1 MNKVCKRG
9 DGHVRVGDTVQRRP
23 VSFSDSD
30 AKNARLLWG
39 TVVYVHPAASVWS
52 SLRMA
57 SGRVSWGCRNDKGKE
72 EIYQGAH
79 GEWGSPKSSVHFS
92 RKKAAV

>member
-1 MNKVCKRG
+1 MKASSSKNEHRLAE
-9 DGHVRVGDTVQRRP
+9 GDTVQLRP
-23 VSFSDSD
+23 VSISDSD

-79 GEWGSPKSSVHFS
+79 GEWSSPKSSVHFS

>member
-30 AKNARLLWG
+30 AKNAQTMRG
-39 TVVYVHPAASVWS
+39 TVVWVHPA
-52 SLRMA
+52 
-57 SGRVSWGCRNDKGKE
+57 GRFHVVEFEKGVRE
-72 EIYQGAH
+72 SFMGVQ
-79 GEWGSPKSSVHFS
+79 
-92 RKKAAV
+92 R